1 MQGGSDR
8 CEVTRRRCKLQASFL
23 CDAFLHLFFKLSLR
37 HIEARRGTKST
48 EAYFMHEAATAAGC
62 MGMSHPRSAMP
73 AKRPWRSMRL
83 LTFAI
88 WMSPLSKHAL
98 PLCRAVVASDCTQI
112 SEFNS
117 QCDPALLNSFPLQT
131 PTLSSQEGRFKQCT
145 TGTTCLR
152 KPCQHDSTC
161 RRRHSLWNE
170 LSSLSL
176 SFRFPIVDSVD
187 PPAAITA
194 EDCR

>member
-1 MQGGSDR
+1 MGQKHGSLLHARGSHCGGMHGYEPSTFCHA
-8 CEVTRRRCKLQASFL
+8 CEEAMEIDASPDFCHLDVTSF
-23 CDAFLHLFFKLSLR
+23 
-37 HIEARRGTKST
+37 ET
-48 EAYFMHEAATAAGC
+48 
-62 MGMSHPRSAMP
+62 
-73 AKRPWRSMRL
+73 
-83 LTFAI
+83 
-88 WMSPLSKHAL
+88 AL

>member
-1 MQGGSDR
+1 
-8 CEVTRRRCKLQASFL
+8 
-23 CDAFLHLFFKLSLR
+23 
-37 HIEARRGTKST
+37 
-48 EAYFMHEAATAAGC
+48 MHEAATAAGC

-88 WMSPLSKHAL
+88 WMSPLSKL
-98 PLCRAVVASDCTQI
+98 LCRSAARSLPQI
-112 SEFNS
+112 ARRSPNS
-117 QCDPALLNSFPLQT
+117 TLNATPHCLILHFPLQT

-152 KPCQHDSTC
+152 KPCQHDPTC